1 MEKLIEHSDRKEKR
15 FVDNNEM
22 YLDVIGQPRGIPFV
36 FKARD
41 EVVAGIQSIIPWMTS
56 NKNLEWKNYIY
67 HNQQRL
73 LNYSIEGCEIY
84 GAELHA
90 NTKMTI
96 QNRKALDWM
105 MARQGGICHMFGE
118 ECCTYIPE
126 HTTYIQFSKWFHN
139 IHIHSYLI
147 FIFIH

>member
-1 MEKLIEHSDRKEKR
+1 
-15 FVDNNEM
+15 VD
-22 YLDVIGQPRGIPFV
+22 VKGQPRGIPLE

-41 EVVAGIQSIIPWMTS
+41 EVVAGIQSIIPWITS

-96 QNRKALDWM
+96 GK
-105 MARQGGICHMFGE
+105 H
-118 ECCTYIPE
+118 
-126 HTTYIQFSKWFHN
+126 
-139 IHIHSYLI
+139 
-147 FIFIH
+147 